1 MIEHIVTSITS
12 QILEMINNK
21 QIKKEEEEEVVEY
34 VEEDFEGSGDEYEI
48 VYEEIEVTDSE
59 EESDIENESVEDI
72 EYEYITE
79 VVEEEVEKESDL
91 QKKRQEA
98 LREQYAE
105 LEKINKRFSA
115 SLRHMN
121 PSLRSLSQSDSGT
134 FRKSVSFSSVHSVL
148 TENDEVIFVDEAD
161 DIFK

>member
-1 MIEHIVTSITS
+1 
-12 QILEMINNK
+12 MINK
-21 QIKKEEEEEVVEY
+21 TQIKKEEEVEVVEY
-34 VEEDFEGSGDEYEI
+34 VEEDIDGSGDEYEI
-48 VYEEIEVTDSE
+48 VYEEVEVTDSE
-59 EESDIENESVEDI
+59 EENTLENKSDEDI
-72 EYEYITE
+72 EYEYVTE
-79 VVEEEVEKESDL
+79 VVEEEEEEKESDL

-115 SLRHMN
+115 SLRHVN

>member
-1 MIEHIVTSITS
+1 M
-12 QILEMINNK
+12 NNK
-21 QIKKEEEEEVVEY
+21 TLIKKEGEVEVVEY
-34 VEEDFEGSGDEYEI
+34 VEEDIEGSEDEYEI
-48 VYEEIEVTDSE
+48 VYEEVEVTDSE
-59 EESDIENESVEDI
+59 EESTPENESDEDV
-72 EYEYITE
+72 EYEYVTE
-79 VVEEEVEKESDL
+79 VIEEEEEKESDL
-91 QKKRQEA
+91 QKKRQDT

-121 PSLRSLSQSDSGT
+121 PSLRSLSQSDSGI